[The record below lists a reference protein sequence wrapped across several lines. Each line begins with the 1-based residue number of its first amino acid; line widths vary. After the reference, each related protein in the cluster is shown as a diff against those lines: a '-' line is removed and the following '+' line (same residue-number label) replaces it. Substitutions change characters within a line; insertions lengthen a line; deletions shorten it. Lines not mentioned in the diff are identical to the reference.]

1 MIVTLRILRVN
12 EMLSKIDGSPTKQNN
27 KKYNIRRAW
36 KVAVESKIII
46 AMFNVSKAD
55 AYPVD
60 L

>member
-27 KKYNIRRAW
+27 KQYNIRRAW
-36 KVAVESKIII
+36 KVAVESKIIT
-46 AMFNVSKAD
+46 AMLNVSKAD
-55 AYPVD
+55 AQPVD

>member
-1 MIVTLRILRVN
+1 MIVTLRILRVD

-36 KVAVESKIII
+36 KVAVESKIIT
-46 AMFNVSKAD
+46 AMLNVSKAD
-55 AYPVD
+55 AQPVD